1 MARSLQG
8 IASSCIAVAGMG
20 MIAKMY
26 DEDQERSRSS
36 SSHVFTIPESTN
48 LRFFFAKFSLF
59 CLFFI
64 LVDFFYRDKN
74 ANTTVCYNRKRHF
87 AAL

>member
-26 DEDQERSRSS
+26 DEDQERSRSGS
-36 SSHVFTIPESTN
+36 SQVFKIPEST
-48 LRFFFAKFSLF
+48 KFSLF
-59 CLFFI
+59 CLFI
-64 LVDFFYRDKN
+64 R
-74 ANTTVCYNRKRHF
+74 
-87 AAL
+87 